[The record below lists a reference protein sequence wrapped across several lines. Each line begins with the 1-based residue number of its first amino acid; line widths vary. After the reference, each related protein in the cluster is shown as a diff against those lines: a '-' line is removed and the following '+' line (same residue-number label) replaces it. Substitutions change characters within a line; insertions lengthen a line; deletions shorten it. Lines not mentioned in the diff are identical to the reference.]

1 MTKHFIDR
9 DKVMDR
15 REFYRLPRTDQRSQ
29 MATWR
34 LTKTTEQIK
43 KEMNLSTTAFYAL
56 LKRLDLPTN
65 LKEYRDSQPSLLNED
80 SYVKTNLATSNF
92 NTVTESASVGSVSN
106 VGNNNIQI
114 SINIAGKVS
123 VADLTTVLEFVKQYN
138 LELSIK
144 S

>member
-15 REFYRLPRTDQRSQ
+15 REFYRLPRSDQRSL

-34 LTKTTEQIK
+34 LTKSTEQIK

-65 LKEYRDSQPSLLNED
+65 LKEYRDSQPSFLNED
-80 SYVKTNLATSNF
+80 YYVKTNMATSNV
-92 NTVTESASVGSVSN
+92 NTVTESASVGNVSN
-106 VGNNNIQI
+106 VGSNNVEI
-114 SINIAGKVS
+114 SINIVGKVS
-123 VADLTTVLEFVKQYN
+123 VADLTTVLEFVKQYD